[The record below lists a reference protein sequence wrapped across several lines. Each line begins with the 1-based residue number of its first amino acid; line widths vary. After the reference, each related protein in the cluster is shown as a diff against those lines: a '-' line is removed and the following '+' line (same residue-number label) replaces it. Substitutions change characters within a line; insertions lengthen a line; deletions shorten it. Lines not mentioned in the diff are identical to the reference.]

1 MGKFKRE
8 LTYTGDASKLTNIQ
22 KKRVS
27 SVSQESDTTTW
38 LGDDVLGVEVI
49 KYDINGYSVNVK
61 RKEKGETIFGDFCFF
76 SPFPC
81 TCKCIVNNFNPK
93 KTTVGS
99 VYSLLSH
106 EFTKLKDGT
115 LDIRENEWVGAFVD
129 TTNNKT
135 NVRESSYIFNS
146 GFHYIQTGN
155 NYGGNIDCTFIFYP
169 LSITSY
175 IKQLNNNPTFS
186 RDVGGVGSNNITF
199 VQNRKNF
206 IKLLGVKGATYI
218 RLVNLDAINYVAFRS
233 STYQALYTFAFVADR
248 NNKELG
254 KSTSFKRI
262 STFDELT
269 KALDGSYGKGTMII
283 LPFSAKN
290 AALNN
295 YDTPTGKPALSYTT
309 YTNDSPEIAKLTELY
324 NSIK

>member
-1 MGKFKRE
+1 M
-8 LTYTGDASKLTNIQ
+8 
-22 KKRVS
+22 
-27 SVSQESDTTTW
+27 
-38 LGDDVLGVEVI
+38 
-49 KYDINGYSVNVK
+49 
-61 RKEKGETIFGDFCFF
+61 IFAFF

-115 LDIRENEWVGAFVD
+115 LDIRENEWVGEFLD

-146 GFHYIQTGN
+146 GFHYIQIGN
-155 NYGGNIDCTFIFYP
+155 NYGGNIDCTFVFYP

-175 IKQLNNNPTFS
+175 IKQLNNNPIFS

-206 IKLLGVKGATYI
+206 IKLLGIKGATYI

-233 STYQALYTFAFVADR
+233 SKYQALYTFAFVADR

-254 KSTSFKRI
+254 KSTSFKRV
-262 STFDELT
+262 STFDDLT
-269 KALDGSYGKGTMII
+269 KVLDGSYGKGTMII

-290 AALNN
+290 AALHN
-295 YDTPTGKPALSYTT
+295 YETPTGKPALSYTT
-309 YTNDSPEIAKLTELY
+309 FTEDSPEITKLTEIY